1 MLQTRRFLPGIITLF
16 LCLCLLIV
24 FGKDHLA
31 SFAADPSTST
41 PVSTTATT
49 PAATENT
56 HTTGADNIGK
66 PIRNVTEALTAS
78 PVQSPPSPPL
88 KLFGADFFRDD
99 ASAFQPSAD
108 LAVPDDYVLG
118 AGDTLAVRCWL
129 GSNEYEQSTKKI
141 SPTGEIYLNLLGAIS
156 LSHRTLNQARDDIRK
171 RYAKYYTAFSLTVD
185 LVGQRTIPVQIVG
198 EVKKPGKYL
207 LSSLATVF
215 TAIYSAGGPNE
226 IGSLRHIALMRGKRR
241 VGEVDIYDYLLKGI
255 DVDLSLQ
262 AGDTIL
268 IPPAAVI
275 VSLTGEIRR
284 PARYELNPNT
294 SLAAALILAGG
305 ATPNGSNRL
314 QIIRSDAGDGRQVLN
329 LQLPADGVF
338 PLHDGDLV
346 TLHPL
351 PEQIANAVQ
360 VTGEVNHPGAYAIEK
375 AVTVSALLQLA
386 EGVKPEA
393 YLMKADLTR
402 VLANHEHEIL
412 PINLADVLSG
422 NHTADIALQPRDV
435 LTVYARKD
443 LMELLDTVAIEGA
456 VVKPGEYPYRKGM
469 RVVDLVAQAFGV
481 TENAY
486 LPLALLYRF
495 DNTSGASMTS
505 LKLGSA
511 LGGDEAA
518 NIPLHPRDH
527 IVIRPLT
534 DANLQNIAVK
544 GEVVMPGT
552 YAFYQGMSVSDAL
565 FLAGGTTENATL
577 DHALLYRLNEQTYH
591 EEVRD
596 IVLRKALA
604 HQPTDDLVLQNHD
617 RLVIFSIKQQ
627 GDFQHVI
634 VEGAV
639 SKPGE
644 YPYAQGMRLHQLLL
658 LANNLRRDAFT
669 ERANLFRYHLDNT
682 VELIPIN
689 LGKALNGESAG
700 DDPEL
705 QPRDRLVIASQTEKS
720 ADRLVKIDG
729 YVRKPGTYIITAGMK
744 VSDLL
749 DLGCG
754 LMSEAESQVFLHR
767 RVNGKDTVT
776 TLAVQR
782 NDDKLL
788 LPIDPVLAPDDL
800 VTVRALPEYSK
811 LTDSFHI
818 EGEVSHPGSYPVYP
832 GLKSQPNT
840 VYKALLQ
847 AGGVLPTGF
856 VQGIVLYRKRSS
868 IQSTQGEQQLERTLV
883 ALDATAGT
891 LAPKKTTTGDKIET
905 TSPINPALS
914 TSTKSPMPTP
924 EDIAHQQNVANVSQ
938 SLAQTLVSGSDST
951 LILVIPPH
959 SVQTADYALSIPVD
973 AQAILQSKGK
983 IDLALEADDYLYIP
997 RQPTTITVLGGVI
1010 TPGALLYSHGKRAQD
1025 YVDALGGFSL
1035 DADPSR
1041 LIVMRMNGQVKSARH
1056 VRALL
1061 PGDVLIVPTKHIVK
1075 SFHQESEFNRSL
1087 KILSELALTALPFLK

>member
-16 LCLCLLIV
+16 LFLCLLIV
-24 FGKDHLA
+24 FGKDRLA
-31 SFAADPSTST
+31 SSAAEPSTAA
-41 PVSTTATT
+41 PASTTAI
-49 PAATENT
+49 PPSAEA
-56 HTTGADNIGK
+56 HASTTGANDMGK
-66 PIRNVTEALTAS
+66 PSRNVSDTTFSNAS
-78 PVQSPPSPPL
+78 TLPL
-88 KLFGADFFRDD
+88 KLFGADFFRED
-99 ASAFQPSAD
+99 ASAFQPNAD
-108 LAVPDDYVLG
+108 LSVPDDYVLG
-118 AGDTLAVRCWL
+118 AGDTLAVHCWF
-129 GSNEYEQSTKKI
+129 GANEYERSSNKI
-141 SPTGEIYLNLLGAIS
+141 TPTGEIYLNLLGTIS
-156 LSHRTLNQARDDIRK
+156 LSHRTLNQARDYLRK
-171 RYAKYYTAFSLTVD
+171 RYTKYYTAFSLTVD

-215 TAIYSAGGPNE
+215 TAIYSAGGPND
-226 IGSLRHIALMRGKRR
+226 IGSLRHIALMRGKQRI
-241 VGEVDIYDYLLKGI
+241 GEVDIYDYLLKGI

-268 IPPAAVI
+268 IPPASVI

-294 SLAAALILAGG
+294 SLTAALVLAGG
-305 ATPNGSNRL
+305 ATPNGSSQL
-314 QIIRSDAGDGRQVLN
+314 QVIRSDAGNGRQVLN
-329 LQLPADGVF
+329 LQLPADSTF
-338 PLHDGDLV
+338 PLRDGDV
-346 TLHPL
+346 ITLHPV

-360 VTGEVNHPGAYAIEK
+360 VTGEVNHPGEYAIEK
-375 AVTVSALLQLA
+375 AATVSALLKLA

-402 VLANHEHEIL
+402 VLANHEREVL

-422 NHTADIALQPRDV
+422 NRAADIALQPRDV
-435 LTVYARKD
+435 LTVYARND
-443 LMELLDTVAIEGA
+443 LLELLDTVTIEGA

-481 TENAY
+481 TKNAY

-495 DNTSGASMTS
+495 DKTSGVSMAS
-505 LKLGSA
+505 LQLGSA

-518 NIPLHPRDH
+518 NTPLHPRDR
-527 IVIRPLT
+527 IVIRSLT

-544 GEVVMPGT
+544 GEVVIPGT
-552 YAFYQGMSVSDAL
+552 YSYYKGMSVSDAL
-565 FLAGGTTENATL
+565 FLAGGTTENAAL
-577 DHALLYRLNEQTYH
+577 DHALLYRIDEQTYR

-596 IVLRKALA
+596 IALRKALA

-627 GDFQHVI
+627 GDFQHVT

-639 SKPGE
+639 STPGE

-658 LANNLRRDAFT
+658 LANNLRRDAYT
-669 ERANLFRYHLDNT
+669 QRANLFRYHPDNS
-682 VELIPIN
+682 VELMPIN
-689 LGKALNGESAG
+689 LGKALDGASST

-705 QPRDRLVIASQTEKS
+705 QPRDRLVIASQTEKN
-720 ADRLVKIDG
+720 ADRFAKIDG
-729 YVRKPGTYIITAGMK
+729 FVRKPGAYVITEGMK

-754 LMSEAESQVFLHR
+754 LMPEAESQAFLHR
-767 RVNGKDTVT
+767 RVNGKELVT
-776 TLAVQR
+776 PLAIQR
-782 NDDKLL
+782 NDDKLM

-800 VTVRALPEYSK
+800 VTVRSLPEYSK

-818 EGEVSHPGSYPVYP
+818 EGEISHPGSYPVYP

-868 IQSTQGEQQLERTLV
+868 VQSTQGQQQLERTLA

-891 LAPKKTTTGDKIET
+891 TPPRNTAANDKKESDV
-905 TSPINPALS
+905 PVNPAIP
-914 TSTKSPMPTP
+914 TSTKSSAPSS
-924 EDIAHQQNVANVSQ
+924 EEIAHQQNVANVSQ

-951 LILVIPPH
+951 LIFVIPPR
-959 SVQTADYALSIPVD
+959 SVQMGDYALSIPID

-1010 TPGALLYSHGKRAQD
+1010 TPGSLLYTKGKDLQD
-1025 YVDALGGFSL
+1025 YINALGGFSR

-1041 LIVMRMNGQVKSARH
+1041 LIVMHQNGQVKSARR

-1061 PGDVLIVPTKHIVK
+1061 PGDIVIVPTKHIVK
-1075 SFHQESEFNRSL
+1075 SIHQESEFNRSL
-1087 KILSELALTALPFLK
+1087 TILSQLALTALPFIR